1 MRAGLTIGCMVLA
14 AAAVPQGA
22 FAQARARSANS
33 SSSSSVMVARNGSY
47 LGIGVEDVDSEKA
60 KNLKLKEERG
70 ALITSVTADGPAAK
84 AGIKEGDVIMDYNG
98 TPIQSIAQLQRL
110 VSETPAGRQVK
121 LEVWRNGA
129 MQTLTATI
137 AEHKMSVIQGPD
149 GNWNFTIPSM
159 PAAPMP
165 PMPPSG
171 SVQVWPEMPN
181 FQGFGGFSMNGVLGI
196 TGEALNQEPQFAE
209 FLGVKNGV
217 LVKAVNRG
225 SAAEK
230 AGIKAGDV
238 IVKVDDTAINNTR
251 DITMAL
257 RGAHGSKSVTVVR
270 NKKEMQLTVTM
281 EESGKVRAAASDTVE
296 C

>member
-1 MRAGLTIGCMVLA
+1 
-14 AAAVPQGA
+14 
-22 FAQARARSANS
+22 
-33 SSSSSVMVARNGSY
+33 
-47 LGIGVEDVDSEKA
+47 
-60 KNLKLKEERG
+60 
-70 ALITSVTADGPAAK
+70 
-84 AGIKEGDVIMDYNG
+84 
-98 TPIQSIAQLQRL
+98 
-110 VSETPAGRQVK
+110 
-121 LEVWRNGA
+121 
-129 MQTLTATI
+129 MQTLNATI

-159 PAAPMP
+159 PVAPMP

-181 FQGFGGFSMNGVLGI
+181 FQGLGVFTMNGALGI
-196 TGEALNQEPQFAE
+196 TGEALSQEPQFAE
-209 FLGVKNGV
+209 FLGVKSGV
-217 LVKAVNRG
+217 LVKAVNKG

-238 IVKVDDTAINNTR
+238 IVKVDDSTINATR

-257 RGAHGSKSVTVVR
+257 RGAHGNKTVTVIR

-281 EESGKVRAAASDTVE
+281 EETGKVRAAFTDTVE